1 VGGGYLLPIALLKEA
16 RRMQNLQF
24 DDGYKEFSIN
34 GDESRVIRFNPRDF
48 AILERIKESYDAIE
62 AASATSED
70 TELKPDGSP
79 LNELS
84 VAAGIVRK
92 FDDTVKEA
100 INHIFNSDVSTA
112 VFGKQ
117 SPLSLVGGSPL
128 YERFLETV
136 IPVIRKEVEAESKKS
151 RDRINKYT
159 SQVK

>member
-1 VGGGYLLPIALLKEA
+1 
-16 RRMQNLQF
+16 MQNLQF

-48 AILERIKESYDAIE
+48 AILERIKESYEMIE
-62 AASATSED
+62 AASVSAED
-70 TELKPDGSP
+70 AELNPDGSP

-84 VAAGIVRK
+84 EAADIVKR

-117 SPLSLVGGSPL
+117 SPLSLIGGSPL
-128 YERFLETV
+128 YEKFLETV

-151 RDRINKYT
+151 RERIGKYT

>member
-1 VGGGYLLPIALLKEA
+1 
-16 RRMQNLQF
+16 MQNLQF

-48 AILERIKESYDAIE
+48 AILERIKEAYDMIE
-62 AASATSED
+62 EASKVTED
-70 TELKPDGSP
+70 VQLKADGSP
-79 LNELS
+79 VEMLGS
-84 VAAGIVRK
+84 AADIVK
-92 FDDTVKEA
+92 QFDDTVKKA
-100 INHIFNSDVSTA
+100 VNHIFNSDVSTA

-117 SPLSLVGGSPL
+117 SPLSLIGGSPL

-151 RDRINKYT
+151 RERISKYT